1 MLCDDF
7 LSFLN
12 VVEENNRVVVLR
24 VGVDRNKTMSMTSV
38 KSQPQTPTHF
48 QKSSWYPFS
57 KPAKA
62 RSEEEEENELLF
74 HLNTVP

>member
-24 VGVDRNKTMSMTSV
+24 VGVDSNKTMSMTSV
-38 KSQPQTPTHF
+38 KFATTNTNTFPEVF
-48 QKSSWYPFS
+48 LVPF
-57 KPAKA
+57 
-62 RSEEEEENELLF
+62 
-74 HLNTVP
+74 